1 MGMLK
6 TFGTM
11 LLLCCLSFS
20 LFAAKPLSIIL
31 DWYPN
36 PDHAALL
43 YADAAGYFT
52 REGIDVK
59 LIAPSDP
66 TLGLKMVAA
75 GQADL
80 AVTYQP
86 SYVLAQRQQLGIT
99 WVATLVAQ
107 PLASMV
113 VLDKGTVPTLAA
125 LKGKTLGLSSP
136 GIDALMAQL
145 MLQHV
150 GLTPKDVHMLVVP
163 NSLTASLMSGQV
175 DAIQGAMRNVEPFV
189 FAAQG
194 VNIKQFFPEDYGF
207 PAYDELIIVAAK
219 KQAHNPQYALMIDA
233 LTKATQALKA
243 NPNAAWQV
251 IIKKYPTLNTPVYR
265 QSWYATVPLLD
276 STPGYYN
283 AKRYQTLAAFMN
295 KKQNNNFFYD

>member
-1 MGMLK
+1 MGMLRVL
-6 TFGTM
+6 G
-11 LLLCCLSFS
+11 LLCCCLSLQ

-52 REGIDVK
+52 REGVDVK

-66 TLGLKMVAA
+66 TLGVKMVAA

-99 WVATLVAQ
+99 WIATLVAQ

-113 VLDKGTVPTLAA
+113 VLDKGPITTLAA

-150 GLTPKDVHMLVVP
+150 GLTLKDVHMLVVP
-163 NSLTASLMSGQV
+163 NSLTASLISGRV

-194 VNIKQFFPEDYGF
+194 IKVKQFFPEDYGF
-207 PAYDELIIVAAK
+207 PAYDELIIVASK

-233 LTKATQALKA
+233 LTKATKALKA
-243 NPNAAWQV
+243 NPTAAWQV
-251 IIKKYPTLNTPVYR
+251 VIHKYPALNTEVNQ
-265 QSWYATVPLLD
+265 QSWQATVPLLD
-276 STPGYYN
+276 STPGYYD
-283 AKRYQTLAAFMN
+283 AKRYKTLAVFMN
-295 KKQNNNFFYD
+295 EKQNNIFFYE